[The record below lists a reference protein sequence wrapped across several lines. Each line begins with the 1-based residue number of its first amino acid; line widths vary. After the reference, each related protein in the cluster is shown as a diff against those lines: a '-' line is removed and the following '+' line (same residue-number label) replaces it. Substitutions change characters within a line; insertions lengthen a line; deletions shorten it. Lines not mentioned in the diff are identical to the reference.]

1 MGMGRNRSQANRTHD
16 AKATLVHEITVCSF
30 RSGIVSTNFSGNW
43 ASRRWLFQDKCPQ
56 GISWAILPWYCQKPL
71 LINWIRMYVV
81 DAIQSTALRR
91 MIVTLNGF
99 SIWHRPR
106 PSSIMVR
113 AGSPITKAHNWQC
126 WIFWRLN
133 SRIMHIG
140 GKVWTF
146 DAWKWEK
153 YFYIFHIYVIGIS
166 SYLQIF
172 SANLSIHE
180 IPHCHP
186 IAIVP
191 FGGPPVAR
199 LAWPRVRTCRGCAR
213 TSLWPRQGVTRSHR
227 WPRIFSAEN
236 TICLVKRHQKK
247 QRNKRR
253 EKTTNNH
260 R

>member
-1 MGMGRNRSQANRTHD
+1 
-16 AKATLVHEITVCSF
+16 
-30 RSGIVSTNFSGNW
+30 
-43 ASRRWLFQDKCPQ
+43 
-56 GISWAILPWYCQKPL
+56 
-71 LINWIRMYVV
+71 MYVV
-81 DAIQSTALRR
+81 DAIQSTALHR

-113 AGSPITKAHNWQC
+113 AGSPITKAHNWQY
-126 WIFWRLN
+126 WFFWRLN

-146 DAWKWEK
+146 KCLEMGK
-153 YFYIFHIYVIGIS
+153 IFLYIPYICHWHFIIS
-166 SYLQIF
+166 PFF

-227 WPRIFSAEN
+227 WPRNFSAEN
-236 TICLVKRHQKK
+236 TICLVKRHKK
-247 QRNKRR
+247 QRNKHE
-253 EKTTNNH
+253 EKKQQIITDNH
-260 R
+260 K

>member
-1 MGMGRNRSQANRTHD
+1 MAMGRNRSQANRTHD

-113 AGSPITKAHNWQC
+113 AGSPITKAHNWQYFFENHAHRRHGMNLWC
-126 WIFWRLN
+126 LEV
-133 SRIMHIG
+133 G
-140 GKVWTF
+140 
-146 DAWKWEK
+146 K

-166 SYLQIF
+166 SYRQKN
-172 SANLSIHE
+172 SANLSIRE

-227 WPRIFSAEN
+227 WPRIFSAGN

-247 QRNKRR
+247 TK
-253 EKTTNNH
+253 K
-260 R
+260 